1 VSILLQDG
9 RPFFLLRNDGPFR
22 FVYRRMKGG
31 QISVNDTL
39 PRGHISNLR
48 RSQRLSLAFEV
59 VVTARG
65 ENGRVSSEETKTLVI
80 SSRGAL
86 LLLHTGVAI
95 GEVLTIRNVQTQEE
109 VPCRVSDLES
119 SSQPGMMEVG
129 IEFIKNA
136 PSFWRVSF
144 PPGDWTLRSPEAKGF
159 RPQIAASV
167 VPVGA
172 KKTNR

>member
-1 VSILLQDG
+1 
-9 RPFFLLRNDGPFR
+9 
-22 FVYRRMKGG
+22 MKGG

-48 RSQRLSLAFEV
+48 RSQRLRLAFEI
-59 VVTARG
+59 VVTARR
-65 ENGRVSSEETKTLVI
+65 ENGKASSEETKTLVI

-86 LLLHTGVAI
+86 LLLRTGVAI
-95 GEVLTIRNVQTQEE
+95 GEVLTIRNVRTQEE
-109 VPCRVSDLES
+109 LSCRVSDLES
-119 SSQPGMMEVG
+119 SSQLGMMQVG
-129 IEFIKNA
+129 IEFIKDA

-159 RPQIAASV
+159 RPQIAAPV
-167 VPVGA
+167 VPVAA

>member
-1 VSILLQDG
+1 
-9 RPFFLLRNDGPFR
+9 
-22 FVYRRMKGG
+22 MKGG

-39 PRGHISNLR
+39 PRGPISNLR

-59 VVTARG
+59 VVTARR
-65 ENGRVSSEETKTLVI
+65 ENGKASSEDTKTIVI
-80 SSRGAL
+80 TPRGAL
-86 LLLHTGVAI
+86 LLLRTGVAI

-109 VPCRVSDLES
+109 LSCRVCDLES
-119 SSQPGMMEVG
+119 SSELGMTEVG

-144 PPGDWTLRSPEAKGF
+144 PPVDWTLRSPEAKGF
-159 RPQIAASV
+159 RPQIAA
-167 VPVGA
+167 PVAA